1 MNNYQICFLNGVRES
16 FETTVSSQRAL
27 ETPGR
32 YTSWIFIKCCN
43 CDTYNIKTDIFPRE
57 HWLVRVMIDSMV
69 NELKPE
75 LKKDNSSLTVQ
86 LSYQNKIQTKMIKKK
101 IKQKKHVTTDM
112 NFHI

>member
-43 CDTYNIKTDIFPRE
+43 CDAYNIKTDIFPRE

-86 LSYQNKIQTKMIKKK
+86 LSYQNKIQTKMIK
-101 IKQKKHVTTDM
+101 QKKHVTTDM